1 MSKLCLSF
9 LPKIVKL
16 SKKKGRMID
25 KCDVKVDKSPK
36 FNSQDESN
44 TYYLSY
50 QTAVIFFLK
59 VSKF

>member
-16 SKKKGRMID
+16 SKKGRMID
-25 KCDVKVDKSPK
+25 KCDVKLDKSPK

-44 TYYLSY
+44 TYYLIK
-50 QTAVIFFLK
+50 QQ
-59 VSKF
+59 

>member
-1 MSKLCLSF
+1 MPVIFTKNCE
-9 LPKIVKL
+9 II
-16 SKKKGRMID
+16 KKKGRMID
-25 KCDVKVDKSPK
+25 KCDVKLDKSPK